1 MAHLFHTLHEQNYI
15 AHAMAYAACIGAN
28 KDHCKDEPTT
38 LTTMGI
44 ETTTAGGSTVAS
56 LPGVV
61 VALLSA
67 LWLRHWV
74 GIECAT
80 SASCPTN
87 LDMWFYLPY
96 H

>member
-74 GIECAT
+74 CHFRFMSNKFGYVVLSPVSLT
-80 SASCPTN
+80 
-87 LDMWFYLPY
+87 